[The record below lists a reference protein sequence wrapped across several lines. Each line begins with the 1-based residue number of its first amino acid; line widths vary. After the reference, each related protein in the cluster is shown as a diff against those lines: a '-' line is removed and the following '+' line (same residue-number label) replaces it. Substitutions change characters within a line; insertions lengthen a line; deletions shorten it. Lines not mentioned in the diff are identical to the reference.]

1 MLDEVISGLAIKP
14 RGVYFDGTVG
24 GGGHSFAI
32 LESDPTVR
40 LIGTDRDEEAIGA
53 ASERLKPFEG
63 RFQLYKSDYRKY
75 SEVLKRAGAETVCY
89 WTSEFPLIRS
99 TTKREGFRTGRHPHR
114 SI

>member
-1 MLDEVISGLAIKP
+1 MLPFYHRPVMLDEVIAGLAIKP
-14 RGVYFDGTVG
+14 NGVYFDGTVG

-40 LIGTDRDEEAIGA
+40 LI
-53 ASERLKPFEG
+53 
-63 RFQLYKSDYRKY
+63 
-75 SEVLKRAGAETVCY
+75 AGSTVCY

-114 SI
+114 ST